1 MHICA
6 WRSHRLQTLEHFGH
20 VRLLALVG
28 LEREIHRDAPQR
40 DPGHRCRPIPATE
53 RAVSSRHRPEAL
65 RNFETDRGDVERPFK
80 VVPTRPATPELPH
93 PSRWRCHTALPPL
106 TSRTAVRNP
115 RACVTRHSAS
125 VAVRNF
131 RRTLSRDFR
140 RCPGNGVCV
149 GRGGAL
155 SWARCTPAGAGVSEW
170 GWGFCAL
177 WSVAEALGAVGWEGP
192 SPGGGLVLKGSRA
205 WARVG
210 LICPAQPLCGSGPGK
225 PAGLLVAKRGQEAA
239 FLSLSPP
246 SCAPRVCH

>member
-131 RRTLSRDFR
+131 RRMLSRDFR

-170 GWGFCAL
+170 GWGFCA
-177 WSVAEALGAVGWEGP
+177 AP
-192 SPGGGLVLKGSRA
+192 
-205 WARVG
+205 
-210 LICPAQPLCGSGPGK
+210 C
-225 PAGLLVAKRGQEAA
+225 GLLRR
-239 FLSLSPP
+239 P
-246 SCAPRVCH
+246 